1 MKYGRSV
8 PFNKIKNT
16 FSKKKDDLRVKPLAM
31 AIKPITTPIDIP
43 INPNTMINKK

>member
-1 MKYGRSV
+1 MKYGRTV
-8 PFNKIKNT
+8 LFDQIKNT

-31 AIKPITTPIDIP
+31 VIKPITTPKAIP